1 MRWYRTY
8 LGCLTAELMEHP
20 EEGAMVGLVAN
31 KTSKPAFFDL
41 IHRKPPSL
49 IIGPIGVGFNL
60 LKRSKLTVWIELFA
74 PSFERSPGLS
84 NDLFARG
91 RHVRR
96 SDTSLIAFS
105 IRSAQRSSM
114 PIELMLPRVPLG
126 KGSPDD
132 SAISASLRLERTK
145 PRCNLSVYGVT

>member
-1 MRWYRTY
+1 
-8 LGCLTAELMEHP
+8 
-20 EEGAMVGLVAN
+20 MVGLVAN

-114 PIELMLPRVPLG
+114 RNVSTILRQSHFVF
-126 KGSPDD
+126 
-132 SAISASLRLERTK
+132 RLER
-145 PRCNLSVYGVT
+145 LAGGLAD